1 MSLEALHRLLIEK
14 KLTLSTAESC
24 TGGQVAAAI
33 TSLPGC
39 SKYYLGS
46 VIAYSNPL
54 KVKILGVSEASLA
67 TYGAVSRETAAEMA
81 AGIIRLTGSDYSLA
95 VTGIA
100 GPDGGTADKPV
111 GTVWCAIGKRGEAPK
126 TWVFRT
132 SGTRG
137 EVIRSSVNELIEKLY
152 SQISKTDRP

>member
-1 MSLEALHRLLIEK
+1 MSLEALHRLFIEK

-46 VIAYSNPL
+46 VVAYSNPL
-54 KVKILGVSEASLA
+54 KIKILGVSEVTIANH
-67 TYGAVSRETAAEMA
+67 GAVSQETASEMA

-111 GTVWCAIGKRGEAPK
+111 GTVWCAIGKKGEAPQ

-132 SGTRG
+132 SGTRA
-137 EVIRSSVNELIEKLY
+137 EIIRNSVNELIERLY
-152 SQISKTDRP
+152 LEVRS